1 MELWWQKWIAVS
13 LLEDFCFQSQN
24 QGSSCYSGIGVNIC
38 PNSVAAECDF
48 QQLAFGHDSDAVPSI
63 YFPIQQPI

>member
-24 QGSSCYSGIGVNIC
+24 QGVSCYSGIGVNIGS
-38 PNSVAAECDF
+38 NSVAAECDF
-48 QQLAFGHDSDAVPSI
+48 Q
-63 YFPIQQPI
+63 